1 MKLILDFLNQYGISL
16 IHTIFVAI
24 LSYISL
30 EIKKIYKHHITN
42 KTKKEVIIFVCH
54 AINELYP
61 NESGENKLNLAIT
74 NAKQIL
80 TEKGITISDLE
91 LRMYIA
97 GTVHLIKNQLVIH
110 KNIDN

>member
-1 MKLILDFLNQYGISL
+1 MKIILDFINEYGISL
-16 IHTIFVAI
+16 IHTVAVGI

-30 EIKKIYKHHITN
+30 EIKKIYKNHITN
-42 KTKKEVIIFVCH
+42 KIKKEVTTFVCH

-80 TEKGITISDLE
+80 TEKNITISDLE

-97 GTVHLIKNQLVIH
+97 GTVSIIKNQL
-110 KNIDN
+110 NIDN